1 MDINELLEDKDN
13 GRVPLDGRSYYYDD
27 AIAAYAGQLRQAWRY
42 YYRTHKVDLAILYQL
57 TGLRD
62 RLDPDKDPEQYAHAV
77 KAVEAINGVL
87 AQNRIIQTR
96 ISALMTDCRKK
107 YEKNRTPHH
116 EQ

>member
-1 MDINELLEDKDN
+1 MIT
-13 GRVPLDGRSYYYDD
+13 G
-27 AIAAYAGQLRQAWRY
+27 IQTAAPPASTTAAAAEETPERQTYRNLRQAWRY

-57 TGLRD
+57 TGLRG

-96 ISALMTDCRKK
+96 ISALMAGCRKK
-107 YEKNRTPHH
+107 CEKNRTPHH

>member
-1 MDINELLEDKDN
+1 M
-13 GRVPLDGRSYYYDD
+13 
-27 AIAAYAGQLRQAWRY
+27 
-42 YYRTHKVDLAILYQL
+42 DLAILYQL

-96 ISALMTDCRKK
+96 ISALMTDCRKSTRK
-107 YEKNRTPHH
+107 QNAPS
-116 EQ
+116 